1 MIDAGTDTLSEHPV
15 LKQLGSRI
23 RTIRQELH
31 LSQEECAAI
40 CQIDRAH
47 ISKIEHGFKNTTVL
61 HLAKVA
67 RGLGVELTDLF
78 KP

>member
-1 MIDAGTDTLSEHPV
+1 MDTLPEHPV

-31 LSQEECAAI
+31 LSQEQCAAI

-67 RGLGVELTDLF
+67 SGLGVDITDLF